1 MQKKLSK
8 YFLIWRELHL
18 NWFRQ
23 TLDFTE
29 RQYFSWGVNML
40 TNCLKILDTTELDL
54 FELIYFLNDQKIWQE
69 NCRADLSSFSDH
81 LTCYVSKSVL
91 T

>member
-1 MQKKLSK
+1 
-8 YFLIWRELHL
+8 
-18 NWFRQ
+18 
-23 TLDFTE
+23 
-29 RQYFSWGVNML
+29 ML